1 MLNSYKDKTIVFFG
15 DSVTDTCKIFH
26 KDHQYGAGYVSML
39 QTEFDVSYPDLNIT
53 VYNEGIS
60 GNKTEDLINR
70 FDRDVKSK
78 NPDLIFLLIGINDVW
93 HLYDANIK
101 PNITEIINRI
111 DFIIN
116 KAHEIESKI
125 VLLTPF
131 LFPTDDYFKGL
142 IPDFNNLI
150 DAMHQYVQTKNVE
163 FIDLYQIM
171 KDSQSLAITKDS
183 VHPTLYGHGII
194 AQAIINY
201 LSK

>member
-1 MLNSYKDKTIVFFG
+1 MNKFVIV
-15 DSVTDTCKIFH
+15 TNLH
-26 KDHQYGAGYVSML
+26 KD
-39 QTEFDVSYPDLNIT
+39 PDLNIT
-53 VYNEGIS
+53 IYNEGINADET
-60 GNKTEDLINR
+60 GHLLER
-70 FDRDVKSK
+70 FNESIVNK
-78 NPDLIFLLIGINDVW
+78 NPDLVFMLIGINDVW

-116 KAHEIESKI
+116 KAHEIDSEI
-125 VLLTPF
+125 VVLTPF

-142 IPDFNNLI
+142 VPDFKNLM
-150 DAMHQYVQTKNVE
+150 DAMYQYIQDKNIE

-171 KDSQSLAITKDS
+171 KDSESLPITKDS

-201 LSK
+201 LNK